1 MSNSEFK
8 SLIAAQRGAVL
19 IKTHAPPILEPFG
32 VDTGLLQY
40 VRSLAVELDVV
51 YVYRDGR
58 DLLVSLC
65 YYMRNYDR
73 GIRKVPFSDF
83 IRMQNRFDTMPRS
96 KHRFNRVEYWK
107 FHVEGWLEQS
117 AVSSV
122 SYEDLHRDYEMAVTA
137 LATRL
142 GLEIKENV
150 RPVALPHSGYLSS
163 KLLSFARRV
172 GDVMRGQSSATSSAI
187 LPHKGI
193 TGEWVR
199 HFSDQDISFFD
210 GIAGDLLQE
219 LGYSRGQ
226 NCCQS
231 ASLREVAQRCEVSL
245 ENTRRVS

>member
-1 MSNSEFK
+1 MSISRFQ

-19 IKTHAPPILEPFG
+19 IKTHAPPTLEPFG
-32 VDTGLLQY
+32 VDTRLLRY
-40 VRSLAVELDVV
+40 VRSLAAESDVV

-58 DLLVSLC
+58 DVLVSLY

-73 GIRKVPFSDF
+73 GIRKVPFSHF

-96 KHRFNRVEYWK
+96 KHRFNRVESWK

-117 AVSSV
+117 AVSSI
-122 SYEDLHRDYEMAVTA
+122 SYEDLYRDYEMAVMA

-142 GLEIKENV
+142 GLEIEANV
-150 RPVALPHSGYLSS
+150 KPIALPHSGYLSS
-163 KLLSFARRV
+163 RLHGLARRV
-172 GDVMRGQSSATSSAI
+172 AHMMRGQSSATSSAI
-187 LPHKGI
+187 LPRKGI

-219 LGYSRGQ
+219 LGY
-226 NCCQS
+226 
-231 ASLREVAQRCEVSL
+231 V
-245 ENTRRVS
+245 